1 MVVKSLLI
9 SAFIWV
15 LYGADGL
22 NPLKKTSLGQFS
34 SFWLQTTH
42 DLTFGGC
49 WGLLWR
55 VSVSAEQT
63 GQTRNICA
71 VQVDYSLHITH
82 GEVQVMEVTGQH
94 FYSLIG

>member
-1 MVVKSLLI
+1 M
-9 SAFIWV
+9 IWV
-15 LYGADGL
+15 LYGGDGV
-22 NPLKKTSLGQFS
+22 NSVREHHWASLAP
-34 SFWLQTTH
+34 
-42 DLTFGGC
+42 FGYKPFLMSLLGIA

-82 GEVQVMEVTGQH
+82 GEVLVMEVTWQH
-94 FYSLIG
+94 FYSLIGK